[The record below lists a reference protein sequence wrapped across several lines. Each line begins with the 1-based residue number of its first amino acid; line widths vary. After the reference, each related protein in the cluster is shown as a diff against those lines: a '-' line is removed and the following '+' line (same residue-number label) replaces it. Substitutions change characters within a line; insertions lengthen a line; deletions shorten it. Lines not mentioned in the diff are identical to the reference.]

1 MSRPL
6 ELVFLWHMH
15 QPDYRDYATGDFLLP
30 WAYLHAIKDYTDMA
44 YHLEQHPQVKAVVN
58 FVPVLLDQ
66 LEDYEQ
72 QFASGQIRDPL
83 LRLLVRANLNDLSEA
98 ERDLVL
104 NSCFRTNHQKMI
116 EPYPTYS
123 RLFDLFKTL
132 ESGGSEGLAYLSGQY
147 LADLL
152 VWYHLV
158 WCGES
163 VRRTHDFV
171 IQLMSKDGGFDYAD
185 RKRLFHLIGQLVTGV
200 IPRYRKLAE
209 SGQIEIST
217 TPHYHPLAPLL
228 LDLHCARESAPECS
242 LPQAHN
248 YPGGR
253 GRVLEHLASARESH
267 HARFG
272 ALPQGI
278 WPAEGAVS
286 SALLEMLAEQK
297 CRWTA
302 SGQNVLTN
310 SLRAVNPSLP
320 EHVQYLYRPYHLQ
333 GAASGMPCFFR
344 DDHLSDLIGFEY
356 SRWFGKDA
364 ALHFV
369 AQLEAIAQQAP
380 EGETPLVSVILDGE
394 NAWEYYPYNG
404 HHFLEDLYSAL
415 EEHPEIRTTTYSG
428 YLDRRDAGAG
438 QGFDGTTDEATSHLT
453 DPAKDTGQVI
463 GYSHSTRPPK
473 NGDQVAGYAKEGELP
488 RLVAGSWVY
497 GTFSTWIGSPDK
509 NHAWDLLCMAK
520 QNYDMVMAGGRLNA
534 AERQAAEK
542 QLASCES
549 SDWFWWFG
557 DYNPPHVVESFD
569 HLFRHNLMQLYRLLK
584 LPVPANLAYPISH
597 GGGVPEAG
605 GTMRRGS

>member
-1 MSRPL
+1 MAKPVD
-6 ELVFLWHMH
+6 LVFLWHMH
-15 QPDYRDYATGDFLLP
+15 QPDYRDQATGDFLLP
-30 WAYLHAIKDYTDMA
+30 WVYLHAIKDYTDMA
-44 YHLEQHPQVKAVVN
+44 HHLEQHPQVKAVVN

-66 LEDYEQ
+66 LEDYAQ
-72 QFASGQIRDPL
+72 QFAGGEIRDPL
-83 LRLLVRANLNDLSEA
+83 LRLLVCENLNDLSKT

-104 NSCFRTNHQKMI
+104 GSCFRTNHHKMI

-132 ESGGSEGLAYLSGQY
+132 EPGGSEGLAYLSGQY

-163 VRRTHDFV
+163 VRRTHDF
-171 IQLMSKDGGFDYAD
+171 IIRLMSKDGGFDYAD
-185 RKRLFHLIGQLVTGV
+185 RKRLFHLIGQLITGI
-200 IPRYRKLAE
+200 IPRYRMLAE

-228 LDLHCARESAPECS
+228 IDLHSARESAPESS
-242 LPQAHN
+242 LPQARG
-248 YPGGR
+248 YPGGK
-253 GRVLEHLASARESH
+253 GRVLAHLASARESH
-267 HARFG
+267 LARFG
-272 ALPQGI
+272 APPQGV

-286 SALLEMLAEQK
+286 TALLEALAEQK
-297 CRWTA
+297 CRWAA

-310 SLRAVNPSLP
+310 SLRAANLSLP
-320 EHVQYLYRPYHLQ
+320 DHVQYLYRPYHLQ
-333 GAASGMPCFFR
+333 GAAKGMPCFFR

-369 AQLEAIAQQAP
+369 AQIEAIAQQAP

-404 HHFLEDLYSAL
+404 HHFLEDLYDAL
-415 EEHPEIRTTTYSG
+415 EAHPQIRTTTYSG
-428 YLDRRDAGAG
+428 YLDQRDAADG
-438 QGFDGTTDEATSHLT
+438 QGFA
-453 DPAKDTGQVI
+453 
-463 GYSHSTRPPK
+463 R
-473 NGDQVAGYAKEGELP
+473 EGELP
-488 RLVAGSWVY
+488 QLVAGSWVY

-509 NHAWDLLCMAK
+509 NHAWDLLCVAK
-520 QNYDMVMAGGRLNA
+520 QNYDMVMAGGRLDA
-534 AERQAAEK
+534 AERQAAEE

-557 DYNPPHVVESFD
+557 DYNPSHAVESFD
-569 HLFRHNLMQLYRLLK
+569 RLFRHNLMQLYRLLK
-584 LPVPANLAYPISH
+584 LPVPANLSHPVSH
-597 GGGVPEAG
+597 GGGSPEAG
-605 GTMRRGS
+605 GAMRRGS

>member
-1 MSRPL
+1 MTKPL
-6 ELVFLWHMH
+6 DLVFLWHMH

-30 WAYLHAIKDYTDMA
+30 WVYLHAMKDYTDMA

-83 LRLLVRANLNDLSEA
+83 LRLLARENLNELSEA

-104 NSCFRTNHQKMI
+104 DSCFRTNHQKMI
-116 EPYPTYS
+116 EPYPTYQ
-123 RLFDLFKTL
+123 RLLDLFKTL
-132 ESGGSEGLAYLSGQY
+132 EPGGSTGLSYLSGQY

-163 VRRTHDFV
+163 VRRKHDFV

-185 RKRLFHLIGQLVTGV
+185 RKQLFHLIGQLVTSI

-209 SGQIEIST
+209 SGQIEIPT
-217 TPHYHPLAPLL
+217 TPHYHPLGPLL
-228 LDLHCARESAPECS
+228 IDLHSARESMPECS
-242 LPQAHN
+242 LPQSYH

-253 GRVLEHLASARESH
+253 GRVQAHLVSARESH
-267 HARFG
+267 RARFG
-272 ALPQGI
+272 TNPKGV

-286 SALLEMLAEQK
+286 TALLEVLAAHK
-297 CRWTA
+297 CRWAA
-302 SGQNVLTN
+302 SGQAVLTN
-310 SLRAVNPSLP
+310 SLRAANPSLP
-320 EHVQYLYRPYHLQ
+320 DATKYLYRPYHLQ

-369 AQLEAIAQQAP
+369 AQIDAIAQQAP

-415 EEHPEIRTTTYSG
+415 QEHTGIRTTTYSE
-428 YLDRRDAGAG
+428 YLDRRDAEGG
-438 QGFDGTTDEATSHLT
+438 QGF
-453 DPAKDTGQVI
+453 
-463 GYSHSTRPPK
+463 
-473 NGDQVAGYAKEGELP
+473 AKEGELP

-509 NHAWDLLCMAK
+509 NHAWDLLCVAK
-520 QNYDMVMAGGRLNA
+520 QNYDMVMAGGRLSA
-534 AERQAAEK
+534 EERQAAEK
-542 QLASCES
+542 QLSSCES

-557 DYNPPHVVESFD
+557 DYNPSHAVESFD
-569 HLFRHNLMQLYRLLK
+569 RLYRHNLMQLYHLLK
-584 LPVPANLAYPISH
+584 LPVPANLSYPISK
-597 GGGVPEAG
+597 GGGAAEAG